1 MLAPWKESYDK
12 PRQYI
17 KKQRNYFA
25 YKGPHS
31 QSYGFSSSWVW
42 MWELDHKEEWVLKSW
57 CLRIVV
63 KTPESPLD
71 WKKIKPVNPKRNQ
84 PWIFIGRTDGKAK
97 APILWPPDAKRW
109 LIKETIPM
117 LGKTE
122 GKRRRGWQRMQWLDS
137 FTDGH
142 EFEQTPKDSEVQGS
156 LVCCSPWG
164 HKNLDMT

>member
-1 MLAPWKESYDK
+1 MEKLKL
-12 PRQYI
+12 QYLGHLM
-17 KKQRNYFA
+17 RRDD
-25 YKGPHS
+25 
-31 QSYGFSSSWVW
+31 
-42 MWELDHKEEWVLKSW
+42 LL
-57 CLRIVV
+57 
-63 KTPESPLD
+63 
-71 WKKIKPVNPKRNQ
+71 
-84 PWIFIGRTDGKAK
+84 
-97 APILWPPDAKRW
+97 
-109 LIKETIPM
+109 ETIPM